1 MVTGQYVFE
10 KGRRQRI
17 GELIAADEQASIL
30 WNFLRSED
38 EGGQNGYFYICGKTS
53 FAVSVMDAL
62 KGVVR
67 RFSGGS
73 EAEVQNSIRRLIAQG
88 RYMQDIFTTYSGHAQ
103 KGKAYA
109 ISSVVLH
116 NTPADGYWIVVDGRV
131 FDVTEFIYQHV
142 GGERIIIDY
151 AGMDATGA
159 YRGVLHHINSEVDAM
174 LGMYELGHMHRLQFN
189 GSWGVILSP
198 DGLKFMLLEDMFT
211 AWVRYIYLVVGMEN
225 ALENDYDFA
234 RLSSTAGEAP
244 NELTPFKS
252 QFLIEAHRRFL
263 VSYLDG
269 LIDEDLQV
277 LWTGTTGLCARDRDI
292 RWLQRE
298 IEALKARETYWLVR
312 KAVVHL
318 KRLLFGRQ
326 ESDDPQA
333 RSASYARINA
343 LCVAFK
349 TEDKRVLYE
358 MKMALREGILA
369 FEQYEA
375 EVVERAGEQLMAA
388 LQQTLK
394 VVEDY
399 YQRLAEHILAQ
410 GISVASLSDVPDEE
424 PIPQDTGLPGHGGKL

>member
-1 MVTGQYVFE
+1 MTYDFLSVNFTAATG
-10 KGRRQRI
+10 
-17 GELIAADEQASIL
+17 SIL
-30 WNFLRSED
+30 KRV
-38 EGGQNGYFYICGKTS
+38 I
-53 FAVSVMDAL
+53 
-62 KGVVR
+62 R

-73 EAEVQNSIRRLIAQG
+73 EAQVQNSIRRLIAQG

-109 ISSVVLH
+109 ISSLVLH
-116 NTPADGYWIVVDGRV
+116 NTPTTGYWIVVDGRV
-131 FDVTEFIYQHV
+131 YDVTEFMYQHV
-142 GGERIIIDY
+142 GGERIIINY

-159 YRGVLHHINSEVDAM
+159 YRGVLHHVNSEVDAM

-189 GSWGVILSP
+189 GSWGVILRP

-269 LIDEDLQV
+269 LIDEDLQG
-277 LWTGTTGLCARDRDI
+277 LWTATTGFCARDQDI
-292 RWLQRE
+292 RWLQKE
-298 IEALKARETYWLVR
+298 IEALKTGETYRLVR
-312 KAVVHL
+312 NAVVYV
-318 KRLLFGRQ
+318 KRLLFGIR

-333 RSASYARINA
+333 RSTSYARINA

-375 EVVERAGEQLMAA
+375 QVVERAGGQLMAA
-388 LQQTLK
+388 LQQALK

-399 YQRLAEHILAQ
+399 YQRMAEHIVAQ
-410 GISVASLSDVPDEE
+410 GIAIASLLDVADEE
-424 PIPQDTGLPGHGGKL
+424 PIPEDAGLPGHGGKLQLIRSHSMRVLWLMVIALLLHSIPGA